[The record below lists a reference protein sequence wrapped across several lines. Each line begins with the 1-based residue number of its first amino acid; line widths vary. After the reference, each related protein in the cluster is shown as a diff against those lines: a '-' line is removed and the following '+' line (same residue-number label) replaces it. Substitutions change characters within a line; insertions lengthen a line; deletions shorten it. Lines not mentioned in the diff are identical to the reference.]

1 MSQPISIPI
10 LNYRPAQFKPRK
22 NARDPSTRWQP
33 TKWKPEY
40 ETVVSLHARGKTN
53 LEIAELTGYHPVQ
66 ISNILN
72 CDEGKAVARDY
83 SNAIRG
89 QTTDR
94 LERIG
99 DLAFTVIETVLGNED
114 LLETSPLALIDR
126 SMNVLKG
133 LGKLIPSDANGNN
146 NTVNIN
152 TQNNAI
158 LGNDA
163 LDSIINGIKKAEQAR
178 VLNIEEAG
186 ASRI

>member
-22 NARDPSTRWQP
+22 NARDPLTRWQP

-89 QTTDR
+89 QTSDR

-99 DLAFTVIETVLGNED
+99 DLAFHVIEEVLGDKE
-114 LLETSPLALIDR
+114 LLENSPLALIDR

-133 LGKLIPSDANGNN
+133 LGKLVPSDIGTG

-163 LDSIINGIKKAEQAR
+163 LDTIINGLKKSEQAR
-178 VLNIEEAG
+178 VLNLNEVG
-186 ASRI
+186 ASRV

>member
-33 TKWKPEY
+33 NKWKPEY

-53 LEIAELTGYHPVQ
+53 LEIAQLTGYHPVQ

-89 QTTDR
+89 QTSDR

-99 DLAFTVIETVLGNED
+99 ERAFTVIEEVLSNEE
-114 LLETSPLALIDR
+114 LLENSPLALIDR
-126 SMNVLKG
+126 SMAVLKG
-133 LGKLIPSDANGNN
+133 LGKLVPSDTNGG
-146 NTVNIN
+146 TVNVN
-152 TQNNAI
+152 TNIQNNAI

-163 LDSIINGIKKAEQAR
+163 LDTIINGLKKSEQAR
-178 VLNIEEAG
+178 VMNLEEVG
-186 ASRI
+186 ASRV